1 MASSED
7 TLRSPESSLPS
18 MSVITI
24 SSDESMP
31 LFMHV
36 GEVRMR
42 PSASR
47 TDRLPSH
54 ATMYSRSYS
63 HRPATQMSRAC
74 CASVFAWPGKSESG
88 VKGGLLPGAESG
100 RAVSFQ
106 ITSGT
111 LRGDLRNGP
120 PVPWNQRQRK
130 ETITKRPKN
139 PVSFKKSASLGINA
153 AQFQHRSHSVD
164 RQHVRRDAVVDLV
177 RLGVPHHFIERILHE
192 IQQPLVHFALPPEES
207 LPVLHPFEIA
217 HRYAAGIPQNIRY
230 GEDTLGIDNSVGLP
244 GGWPVCPFA
253 KNLGLNLVRIFL
265 GDLVFNGRG
274 DGNVARLE
282 EHVAGGHLC
291 SASGKTLK
299 RLLLRVHPVNH
310 FRYVEALL
318 VVEPAADIS
327 QPDDFVPGLLHQLR
341 RHRADIAKTLHD
353 HAAALFLQTNLGQR
367 LVAAHHHAAA
377 RGFAPSAGSTQLNR
391 FSCHHRRRGLPH
403 VHRVGVHHPR

>member
-7 TLRSPESSLPS
+7 TLRSPESCLPS
-18 MSVITI
+18 MSVITR

-36 GEVRMR
+36 GVVRMR

-54 ATMYSRSYS
+54 ATMYSRSYI

-120 PVPWNQRQRK
+120 PVP
-130 ETITKRPKN
+130 
-139 PVSFKKSASLGINA
+139 
-153 AQFQHRSHSVD
+153 
-164 RQHVRRDAVVDLV
+164 
-177 RLGVPHHFIERILHE
+177 
-192 IQQPLVHFALPPEES
+192 FARPPEQS

-291 SASGKTLK
+291 SASGQPLH

-310 FRYVEALL
+310 FRYVEAL
-318 VVEPAADIS
+318 
-327 QPDDFVPGLLHQLR
+327 
-341 RHRADIAKTLHD
+341 
-353 HAAALFLQTNLGQR
+353 
-367 LVAAHHHAAA
+367 
-377 RGFAPSAGSTQLNR
+377 
-391 FSCHHRRRGLPH
+391 
-403 VHRVGVHHPR
+403 